1 MHDGLLF
8 EIDGEGRSIP
18 PHSNIRELL
27 RFLGIGE
34 ERIAVEVNHRIV
46 RHKKWEATPLSNMD
60 KVEIVQFVGGG

>member
-1 MHDGLLF
+1 MHDDLLLD
-8 EIDGEGRSIP
+8 INGERRSIP
-18 PHSNIRELL
+18 PLSNIRELL

-46 RHKKWEATPLSNMD
+46 RRKEWEATPLSNMD

>member
-1 MHDGLLF
+1 MCESLLL
-8 EIDGEGRSIP
+8 EINGERRSVP
-18 PHSNIRELL
+18 PLTNILELL

-46 RHKKWEATPLSNMD
+46 RRKDWQATLLSNMD